1 MANIVV
7 VEQVRSPGT
16 VLYEM
21 LLKDAGHGVTKAG
34 LIHPQRAEDIS
45 ERVRQADVVVLS
57 TTSQVI
63 PPE

>member
-7 VEQVRSPGT
+7 VEQVSSPAT
-16 VLYEM
+16 ILYET
-21 LLKDAGHGVTKAG
+21 LLRDAGHGVTRAK
-34 LIHPQRAEDIS
+34 LIHPPRAEDIS